1 VTPEERAAADAEL
14 AAFEAAQDAAEVN
27 GPPVLPAEVWAERP
41 ELGAVRVAAHAR
53 LVSPDALLGAVLARV
68 AAAVPHTLKV
78 PGIVGGPVG
87 LTTYVVAVGPPGV
100 GKSAAARVAAEL
112 VALPPEVPVAPIGSG
127 EGLVELLHELVTE
140 DDGTGKT
147 HKVKRQ
153 TRYRAL
159 VTVDEGSALGELG
172 ARKGSTLL
180 STLRSAWTD
189 APIGNAN
196 ASAER
201 RRIIPAGQATYS
213 VLVGMQPAKAGP
225 LLEDVDA
232 GTPQRCLWLAADH
245 PDPPDELPPWPSWT
259 WAPPT
264 PRELD
269 RLDDTGRSYRY
280 RVVVVDES
288 IVAEVV
294 DRRRAVQSR
303 RLEVDPWRAHDDL
316 LRLKVGALLAL
327 LAGRLDVTADDWRLA
342 GVLVETS
349 AGVRDYCREA
359 VAQVAGERER
369 QHRATLVGRD
379 RALEHDQRTRA
390 LDAAADTIARKVRK
404 VGTAIRRDLQQAMS
418 SAHRR
423 VVSIDEA
430 LEHALDLGLVDV
442 DDEGRYRPG
451 RRSS

>member
-1 VTPEERAAADAEL
+1 MTPDERAAADAEL
-14 AAFEAAQDAAEVN
+14 AAFEAAQDVAEVN

-41 ELGAVRVAAHAR
+41 ELGAVRDAAHAR

-68 AAAVPHTLKV
+68 AVAVPHTIKI

-87 LTTYVVAVGPPGV
+87 LTTYIVAVGPPGV
-100 GKSAAARVAAEL
+100 GKSAAGRVAAEL
-112 VALPPEVPVAPIGSG
+112 IALPPEVPVAPIGSG
-127 EGLVELLHELVTE
+127 EGLVELLHELVPE

-153 TRYRAL
+153 VRYRAL

-172 ARKGSTLL
+172 SRKGSTLL

-201 RRIIPAGQATYS
+201 RRIIPAGQATYP
-213 VLVGMQPAKAGP
+213 VLVGLQPTKAGP

-232 GTPQRCLWLAADH
+232 GTPQRCVWVAADH
-245 PDPPDELPPWPSWT
+245 PHPPDEIPTWPGWT

-264 PRELD
+264 PRDLD
-269 RLDDTGRSYRY
+269 RLEVTGGPYRW
-280 RVVVVDES
+280 RTVAVAED
-288 IVAEVV
+288 IIAEVV

-327 LAGRLDVTADDWRLA
+327 LAGRLEVTVDDWRLA

-349 AGVRDYCREA
+349 AGVRDYCIAA

-369 QHRATLVGRD
+369 QHRAILVGRD

-390 LDAAADTIARKVRK
+390 LDAAADTIARKVGR
-404 VGTAIRRDLQQAMS
+404 VGTATRTDCNRAMS
-418 SAHRR
+418 SRHRQY
-423 VVSIDEA
+423 VTTDEA
-430 LEHALDLGLVDV
+430 IEHALDLGLIVET
-442 DDEGRYRPG
+442 DDGYRPG
-451 RRSS
+451 RRSA